1 MSLKILVAPDSFKDC
16 ITAIEFCD
24 IAKKSILTIQPDADI
39 DCIPMADGG
48 EGTIDVFRS
57 QSSYQYRTI
66 TVVGP
71 TGEKIKAEYCF
82 DIKTNTA
89 ILEMAQSSGL
99 HLVPKKRRNPML
111 TTSYGYGELIL
122 DAINRGINN
131 IILFIG
137 GSATNDMGVGMLE
150 AIGFIY
156 YNNINN
162 KISGTVSN
170 LNKIVSIDNS
180 HIKNRLEEV
189 SFTVGCDV
197 LNPLLGPDG
206 ATYTYGKQKGANKNQ
221 LDKLEQHIKHF
232 SRVANQYNNI
242 DFTSYN
248 GAGAAGGVGF
258 SAMSF
263 LGAEFE
269 PGFNIIERRIGLKN
283 KIKANKYDLIITGE
297 GCVDS
302 QTKKGKLINH
312 LGKIGHDLSTPII
325 VFCGSMKGR
334 PKLKGIKSIEKIS
347 PNNIDLSTAILNAPL
362 FLEQAIK
369 KKIKKLSV
377 NF

>member
-1 MSLKILVAPDSFKDC
+1 MSLKILVAPDSFKDS
-16 ITAIEFCD
+16 ITSIEFCD
-24 IAKKSILTIQPDADI
+24 IAKKSILTVQPDADVH
-39 DCIPMADGG
+39 CVPMADGG

-57 QSSYQYRTI
+57 QSSYQYKTI

-71 TGEKIKAEYCF
+71 VGEKIKAEYCI

-99 HLVPKKRRNPML
+99 HLVSKKRRDPML

-122 DAINRGINN
+122 DAMNRGINN
-131 IILFIG
+131 IVLFLG

-156 YNNINN
+156 YNNKNN

-170 LNKIVSIDNS
+170 LNKIVMIDNS
-180 HIKNRLEEV
+180 QIKNRLEGV

-206 ATYTYGKQKGANKNQ
+206 ATHTYGKQKGANKNQ
-221 LDKLEQHIKHF
+221 LDKLEQHIKQF
-232 SRVANQYNNI
+232 SIVANQYNNI
-242 DFTSYN
+242 DYTNYD

-263 LGAEFE
+263 LGAKFE

-283 KIKANKYDLIITGE
+283 KIRSNKYDLIITGE
-297 GCVDS
+297 GCVDN

-312 LGKIGHDLSTPII
+312 LGKIGHNLSTPTI

-334 PKLKGIKSIEKIS
+334 PNLKGIKSIEEIS
-347 PNNIDLSTAILNAPL
+347 PDNIDLSTAIIKAPL
-362 FLEQAIK
+362 FLERSIK
-369 KKIKKLSV
+369 KKIKKLFVSS
-377 NF
+377 

>member
-1 MSLKILVAPDSFKDC
+1 MSLKILVAPDSFKDS
-16 ITAIEFCD
+16 ITSIEFCD
-24 IAKKSILTIQPDADI
+24 IAKKSILTIQPDADVH
-39 DCIPMADGG
+39 CVPMADGG
-48 EGTIDVFRS
+48 GGTIDVFRS
-57 QSSYQYRTI
+57 QSSYQYKTI

-71 TGEKIKAEYCF
+71 IGEKIKAEYCI

-99 HLVPKKRRNPML
+99 HLVPKKMRNPML

-122 DAINRGINN
+122 DVINRGINN

-150 AIGFIY
+150 AMGFIY
-156 YNNINN
+156 YNNKKN
-162 KISGTVSN
+162 KIPGTVSN
-170 LNKIVSIDNS
+170 LNKIVMIDS
-180 HIKNRLEEV
+180 SQIKNRLEEV

-206 ATYTYGKQKGANKNQ
+206 ATHTYGKQKGANKNQ
-221 LDKLEQHIKHF
+221 LDKLEQDIKQF

-242 DFTSYN
+242 DYTNYD

-258 SAMSF
+258 TAMNF
-263 LGAEFE
+263 LGAKFE
-269 PGFNIIERRIGLKN
+269 PGFNIIEKRLGLKS
-283 KIKANKYDLIITGE
+283 KIRANKYDLIITGE

-312 LGKIGHDLSTPII
+312 LGTIGHDLSTPII
-325 VFCGSMKGR
+325 VFCGAIKGR
-334 PKLKGIKSIEKIS
+334 PNLKGIKSIEEIS
-347 PNNIDLSTAILNAPL
+347 PDNIDLSTAIFKAPL
-362 FLEQAIK
+362 FLERSIK
-369 KKIKKLSV
+369 KKIKKIFVSS
-377 NF
+377 

>member
-1 MSLKILVAPDSFKDC
+1 MSLKILIAPDSFKDS
-16 ITAIEFCD
+16 ITSVEFCD
-24 IAKKSILTIQPDADI
+24 IAKKSILTIQPDADVH
-39 DCIPMADGG
+39 CVPMADGG

-57 QSSYQYRTI
+57 QPSYEYKFVSVR
-66 TVVGP
+66 GP
-71 TGEKIKAEYCF
+71 TGEQIKAEYCV
-82 DIKTNTA
+82 DKKTNTA

-99 HLVPKKRRNPML
+99 HLVPKKRRDPTL

-122 DAINRGINN
+122 DVINRGINN

-156 YNNINN
+156 YNNKNN
-162 KISGTVSN
+162 KISGTVTN
-170 LNKIVSIDNS
+170 LNKIVMIDNS
-180 HIKNRLEEV
+180 QIKNRLEGV

-206 ATYTYGKQKGANKNQ
+206 ATHAYGKQKGANKNQ
-221 LDKLEQHIKHF
+221 LDKLEQYIKQF

-242 DFTSYN
+242 DFTNYN

-263 LGAEFE
+263 LGAKFE
-269 PGFNIIERRIGLKN
+269 PGFKIIERRIGLKT
-283 KIKANKYDLIITGE
+283 KIKSNKYDLIITGE

-312 LGKIGHDLSTPII
+312 LGKIGYDLSTPII

-334 PKLKGIKSIEKIS
+334 PNLKGIKSIEKIS
-347 PNNIDLSTAILNAPL
+347 PDNIDLSAAIIKAPL
-362 FLEQAIK
+362 FLERAIK
-369 KKIKKLSV
+369 KEIKKLSV
-377 NF
+377 SF

>member
-1 MSLKILVAPDSFKDC
+1 MSLKILVAPDSFKDSL
-16 ITAIEFCD
+16 TSIEFCD
-24 IAKKSILTIQPDADI
+24 IARKSILSIKPYADVH
-39 DCIPMADGG
+39 CVPMEDGG

-57 QSSYQYRTI
+57 QPAYEYKTVS
-66 TVVGP
+66 VVGP
-71 TGEKIKAEYCF
+71 TGEQIKAEYCV
-82 DIKTNTA
+82 DKKTNTA
-89 ILEMAQSSGL
+89 IIEMAQSSGL
-99 HLVPKKRRNPML
+99 QLVPQKMRNPML
-111 TTSYGYGELIL
+111 TTSYGFGELIL
-122 DAINRGINN
+122 DAMNSSINN

-156 YNNINN
+156 YNNKNI

-170 LNKIVSIDNS
+170 LNKIVTIDNS
-180 HIKNRLEEV
+180 HIKDRLEEV

-221 LDKLEQHIKHF
+221 LDNLEQHIKKF
-232 SRVANQYNNI
+232 SRLANQYNNI
-242 DFTSYN
+242 DFTNYD

-263 LGAEFE
+263 LGAKFE
-269 PGFNIIERRIGLKN
+269 PGFNIIEKIIGLKS
-283 KIKANKYDLIITGE
+283 KIKSNKYDLIITGE

-312 LGKIGHDLSTPII
+312 LGTIGYDISTPTI

-334 PKLKGIKSIEKIS
+334 PNLKGIKSIEKIS
-347 PNNIDLSTAILNAPL
+347 PNNIDLSTAILKAPL
-362 FLEQAIK
+362 FLERAIK
-369 KKIKKLSV
+369 KEIKKLSIS
-377 NF
+377 F